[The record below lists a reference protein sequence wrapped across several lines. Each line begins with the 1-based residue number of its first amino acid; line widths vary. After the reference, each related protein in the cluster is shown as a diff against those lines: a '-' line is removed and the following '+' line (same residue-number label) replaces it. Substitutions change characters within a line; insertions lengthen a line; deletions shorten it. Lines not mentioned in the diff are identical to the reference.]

1 SPRRN
6 AGAEVSPASAVGCD
20 WLRLSEPCAV
30 IGQKPRGRAEVFA
43 GIEAE
48 VFVRLVLV
56 ACQARAT
63 MDTTELI
70 RYVDDLMRR
79 AIASDLKIRRKDLV
93 SSPELQERV
102 EHFLI
107 TVKAISATP
116 TNDDAVDALVGLV
129 KKPASR
135 ASLAA
140 DVTTAYEKL
149 YLEIAGFERLLE
161 MLKLKMGP
169 AVIWDF
175 LR

>member
-1 SPRRN
+1 
-6 AGAEVSPASAVGCD
+6 
-20 WLRLSEPCAV
+20 
-30 IGQKPRGRAEVFA
+30 
-43 GIEAE
+43 
-48 VFVRLVLV
+48 
-56 ACQARAT
+56 

-175 LR
+175 LRTRVPIGAEFDDEWLASADAWILRGKVIHVPLGQATIYSL